1 MKDTKIFYFDVDG
14 TIFDNETQ
22 TVSLKTAEALRSL
35 QENGY
40 KVAMCT
46 GRTLGAVK
54 DTEIEDLLDWDAYI
68 LANGGIIM
76 DKNLNVIE
84 NIKCEPQFIL
94 DLINIYPEPIILEG
108 DEIYMSKDL
117 NPSIKQFLFES
128 KITAPPTINY
138 KDEHIQKVILEDINL
153 IENGFDNPIFDNYDY
168 HLNTANM
175 YEIFPKDS
183 GKHIAIAKF
192 NKLNNLK
199 TYTYFGDG
207 HNDVDSIKY
216 ADFGVAMGNA
226 VADAKSIADYVTDNV
241 SEEGIY
247 KALKY
252 HKVI

>member
-22 TVSLKTAEALRSL
+22 TVSLKTSQALSRL

-76 DKNLNVIE
+76 DKNLNMLE
-84 NIKCEPQFIL
+84 NIKCEPKFIL
-94 DLINIYPEPIILEG
+94 DLIKIYPEPIILEG
-108 DEIYMSKDL
+108 DEIYMSKEIND
-117 NPSIKQFLFES
+117 SIKQFLFES
-128 KITAPPTINY
+128 KIVEPPTIDY
-138 KDEHIQKVILEDINL
+138 KDEIIQKVILEDIDL
-153 IENGFDNPIFDNYDY
+153 IENGFDNPLFNDYDY

-183 GKHIAIAKF
+183 GKHTAIAKF
-192 NKLNNLK
+192 NKLNNLES
-199 TYTYFGDG
+199 YTYFGDG
-207 HNDVDSIKY
+207 HNDVDSIRL
-216 ADFGVAMGNA
+216 ANFGVAMGNA
-226 VADAKSIADYVTDNV
+226 VDDAKNIADYVTDDV
-241 SEEGIY
+241 ADEGIY
-247 KALKY
+247 NALKY